1 MNSNANDVVESL
13 NSLRREIASLGE
25 RTAALERSLLNKA
38 PELARKPESGSEAA
52 GLSDELVMVLSVAI
66 AAFLGVKPRIR
77 QIVLLGS
84 HPWSQQGRVTI
95 QASHSLPIH
104 HG

>member
-1 MNSNANDVVESL
+1 MNPSANDVVESL
-13 NSLRREIASLGE
+13 DSLRREIASLGE
-25 RTAALERSLLNKA
+25 RTAALEKA
-38 PELARKPESGSEAA
+38 LVGKVPELARRPDNASKAA
-52 GLSDELVMVLSVAI
+52 GLDEELVLVISVAI

-77 QIVLLGS
+77 QIVLLQS

-95 QASHSLPIH
+95 QASHALTIH